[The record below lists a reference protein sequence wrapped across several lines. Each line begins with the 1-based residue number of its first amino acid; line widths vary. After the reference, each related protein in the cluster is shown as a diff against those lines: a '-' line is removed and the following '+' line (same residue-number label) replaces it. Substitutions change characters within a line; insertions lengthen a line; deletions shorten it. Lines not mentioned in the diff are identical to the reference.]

1 MIKFLAGVFVGA
13 ALIVFLDTLSMWH
26 AYNAAAPCCV
36 YAPSPFADI
45 PPIPGPPATGAPR

>member
-13 ALIVFLDTLSMWH
+13 ALMVFFDTLNMWH

-36 YAPSPFADI
+36 WAPSPFADI
-45 PPIPGPPATGAPR
+45 PLIPLPTRP